1 MAPRSARYDPAVSD
15 PLHLVVATDVGFA
28 VPTAVALRSA
38 LATTGPARVQVTVL
52 HDQVPDDVR
61 QRIDESL
68 PAGSLPVRWVAAD
81 LAPLGPLPS
90 YHLPK
95 ATWFRLLAVD
105 VVPPGVERV
114 VYLDVDVLV
123 RRSLEP
129 LWEVDLARR
138 PLGAVRSVNY
148 PSIGTWGAFDHWR
161 RHGVDPRLPFFN
173 AGMLVVDVEAWA
185 AAGTTAQIMDLMA
198 SGDIHGGD
206 QQALNVALAGR
217 WTELDPIWNQ
227 QTPLLDDRRGGHLLY
242 DDHTIDQAR
251 ADPAVIHFL
260 DRPKPWHV
268 DSTHPA
274 RQEWR
279 DEAGRTAFAPIQ
291 LERTPQTEKVR
302 RRLKRAASAIV
313 RGR

>member
-1 MAPRSARYDPAVSD
+1 
-15 PLHLVVATDVGFA
+15 
-28 VPTAVALRSA
+28 
-38 LATTGPARVQVTVL
+38 
-52 HDQVPDDVR
+52 
-61 QRIDESL
+61 
-68 PAGSLPVRWVAAD
+68 
-81 LAPLGPLPS
+81 
-90 YHLPK
+90 
-95 ATWFRLLAVD
+95 
-105 VVPPGVERV
+105 
-114 VYLDVDVLV
+114 
-123 RRSLEP
+123 
-129 LWEVDLARR
+129 
-138 PLGAVRSVNY
+138 
-148 PSIGTWGAFDHWR
+148 
-161 RHGVDPRLPFFN
+161 
-173 AGMLVVDVEAWA
+173 MLVVDVEAWA